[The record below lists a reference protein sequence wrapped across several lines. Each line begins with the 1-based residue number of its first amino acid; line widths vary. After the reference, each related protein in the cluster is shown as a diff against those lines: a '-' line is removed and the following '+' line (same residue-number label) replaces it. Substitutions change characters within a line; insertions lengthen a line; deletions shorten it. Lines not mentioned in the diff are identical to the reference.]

1 MRHLGLAIILCFFGT
16 VSVAK
21 DITNRDELHAYLTE
35 QLTTDVRISDTY
47 SVGSK
52 FRVFSHN
59 QSCFGPKSLNDLPL
73 PLRIMRRQGA
83 VFFEEVGRSNH
94 GFQIMNSPGCTLKLS
109 GFNDAGL
116 SQMNLKQQKRNDGT
130 AYVRVPYAKQEYLGI
145 EEVSFRTSY
154 IGDHRCD
161 ISFIPWFRNY
171 DPSYFV
177 NLFEDE
183 FRKDY
188 RLKAVFS
195 EEAKTRKWCLKRKF
209 DGSFTWLVWSRY

>member
-83 VFFEEVGRSNH
+83 VF
-94 GFQIMNSPGCTLKLS
+94 L
-109 GFNDAGL
+109 
-116 SQMNLKQQKRNDGT
+116 
-130 AYVRVPYAKQEYLGI
+130 
-145 EEVSFRTSY
+145 
-154 IGDHRCD
+154 
-161 ISFIPWFRNY
+161 
-171 DPSYFV
+171 
-177 NLFEDE
+177 
-183 FRKDY
+183 
-188 RLKAVFS
+188 
-195 EEAKTRKWCLKRKF
+195 RKWAVAIMGFR
-209 DGSFTWLVWSRY
+209 S